1 MNVIEALQKEI
12 QSTLVV
18 VMAGGEG
25 KRMGYTGTPKPLIPI
40 SGVSLLDRCITFLA
54 SNGFKRFVILTRQD
68 KVVEHVSGTD
78 YKVELKVCRDPQVPR
93 VGKGKALAYA
103 LRTGCLNP
111 EERILIAFPDDI
123 FTDESLPLR
132 FIASHVEAVKRLGV
146 WASVAVVAALQ
157 LPYGVVELD
166 PAGLATKF
174 EEKPRLS
181 IYASTGLYIF

>member
-68 KVVEHVSGTD
+68 KVVE
-78 YKVELKVCRDPQVPR
+78 
-93 VGKGKALAYA
+93 
-103 LRTGCLNP
+103 
-111 EERILIAFPDDI
+111 
-123 FTDESLPLR
+123 
-132 FIASHVEAVKRLGV
+132 
-146 WASVAVVAALQ
+146 
-157 LPYGVVELD
+157 
-166 PAGLATKF
+166 
-174 EEKPRLS
+174 
-181 IYASTGLYIF
+181 